1 MDLPASTPDTPL
13 VATLLELLTSEFE
26 RPRVVTRQVIDH
38 VVGTYDIEREA
49 IGEFL
54 EERLPK
60 LEDYEHDLILSPLFT
75 PKLADQALF
84 AELLGDA
91 TIPRDRWPELIQQLA
106 SKPTLGSLVTDDK
119 QTHRVTLREVT
130 LERYVYRLRLDGTI
144 DKQVL
149 GLIEGTAF
157 LSERPVLRA
166 IGRRAVW
173 ENDDRRDILIHYLS
187 AAEQRRE
194 YEPGDAVDLLRIVE
208 DYKPANV
215 ANLIERIP
223 PWLEGLRQEIRAAG
237 EPKPFF
243 SGATQ
248 MAHGGDRDTRQQDT
262 RTIAAKKREF
272 AFLERLHRLL
282 VG

>member
-1 MDLPASTPDTPL
+1 MDLLASTPDTRV
-13 VATLLELLTSEFE
+13 VATLLELLTSELE
-26 RPRVVTRQVIDH
+26 RPRVVTRQVLDH
-38 VVGTYDIEREA
+38 VAGTYEIEREA

-54 EERLPK
+54 EERLPN

-84 AELLGDA
+84 AGLLGDE
-91 TIPRDRWPELIQQLA
+91 TIPRDRWPGLIQQLA

-130 LERYVYRLRLDGTI
+130 LERYIHRLRLDGTI
-144 DKQVL
+144 DKEVL
-149 GLIEGTAF
+149 RLIEGDAF
-157 LSERPVLRA
+157 SAERAELKA
-166 IGRRAVW
+166 ICRRAVW
-173 ENDDRRDILIHYLS
+173 ENDDRRDILVHFLL
-187 AAEQRRE
+187 AAEQRGE

-248 MAHGGDRDTRQQDT
+248 MAHGGDRDKRQQDT
-262 RTIAAKKREF
+262 RTLEAKKKEF
-272 AFLERLHRLL
+272 VFLERLHRLL